1 MPDKPYALFKSYS
14 KNIFSCSFQNE
25 NLLPFVTV
33 KHFIMVLGKNF
44 ALIRWK
50 SKKRKILKA
59 Y

>member
-44 ALIRWK
+44 ALIR
-50 SKKRKILKA
+50 
-59 Y
+59 